1 MHATQRPDDLS
12 QWVRCSTSEVPAEL
26 RHVLSVAQWR
36 WLVRRRFTKGL
47 SAAFTKVGA
56 RSLICH
62 PGRLAEIILA
72 GALDSTANPEPP
84 RAA

>member
-1 MHATQRPDDLS
+1 MHAVQRPADPS

-26 RHVLSVAQWR
+26 RHLLTVAQWR
-36 WLVRRRFTKGL
+36 WLVRQRFSKGL
-47 SAAFTKVGA
+47 SAAFTKVSA

-72 GALDSTANPEPP
+72 GTLDSAANPEPP